1 MPGKPCL
8 GLIGAAAL
16 LLGAEA
22 SASEPAGP
30 NIDSIV
36 QTVRSQIELYRV
48 QHDDELP
55 WAPGEVAQKQWA
67 PLVEE
72 NYLQGAPRNPLS
84 PPDAATRIIEL
95 TERGDRGR
103 TIDPSTAGWVWNST
117 DHNFYSIGKEDWS
130 RAMEQRARRSWIRT
144 VAAVAAASAIV
155 LLVVFYLARAVVDAL
170 PMRAR

>member
-1 MPGKPCL
+1 MPSKLCL

-22 SASEPAGP
+22 SASEAAGP

-55 WAPGEVAQKQWA
+55 WAPGKVAQKQWA
-67 PLVEE
+67 PLVDE

-84 PPDAATRIIEL
+84 PPSAATRIIEL
-95 TERGDRGR
+95 TEPGDTGR
-103 TIDPSTAGWVWNST
+103 NVDPSTAGWAWNST
-117 DHNFYSIGKEDWS
+117 DHSFYPIGRENWH
-130 RAMEQRARRSWIRT
+130 RAVEQQARRSWIRT
-144 VAAVAAASAIV
+144 MAVASVIV

>member
-1 MPGKPCL
+1 MPSKLCF

-22 SASEPAGP
+22 SASQSMRS
-30 NIDSIV
+30 NIDSME
-36 QTVRSQIELYRV
+36 QTIRSQIELYRV
-48 QHDDELP
+48 QHDDKLP

-67 PLVEE
+67 PLVDE

-84 PPDAATRIIEL
+84 PPGAATRIIEL

-103 TIDPSTAGWVWNST
+103 NIDPSTAGWVWNST
-117 DHNFYSIGKEDWS
+117 DHNFYSIGKEDWG

-144 VAAVAAASAIV
+144 VAIASAIV